1 MLAFLQVLFDN
12 FSLVLK
18 LSFDMENCALGFEW
32 ERYLSLCHTN
42 ARVQFLVLYPHRN
55 FKSVYMTKAIIKK
68 KEISRIFAHTFSRLY
83 TIVNIP
89 I

>member
-1 MLAFLQVLFDN
+1 MLSGLSGKGTSAFVTRMREC
-12 FSLVLK
+12 S
-18 LSFDMENCALGFEW
+18 S
-32 ERYLSLCHTN
+32 
-42 ARVQFLVLYPHRN
+42 HRN

-68 KEISRIFAHTFSRLY
+68 KEISGIFAHTFSRLY

>member
-1 MLAFLQVLFDN
+1 MLSGSSGKGTSAFVTRMRECSF
-12 FSLVLK
+12 
-18 LSFDMENCALGFEW
+18 LSF
-32 ERYLSLCHTN
+32 T
-42 ARVQFLVLYPHRN
+42 PHRN

-68 KEISRIFAHTFSRLY
+68 KEISGIFAHTFSRLY